1 MSFSPA
7 AAAALCGED
16 KFAALRSLCDPRLHA
31 RTAPPT
37 RALGDFDQHGYLD
50 MFLAGTTKN
59 ELWENDGR
67 ANGRSVG
74 IGFEWQTRTGLGN
87 GGLAA
92 VCTLARRV
100 QRAFL
105 STGILSRQAE
115 TYLLK
120 CRIVWIRTGEPNAVF
135 RIEEG

>member
-1 MSFSPA
+1 MSEA
-7 AAAALCGED
+7 V
-16 KFAALRSLCDPRLHA
+16 FAVPLEIPRG
-31 RTAPPT
+31 T
-37 RALGDFDQHGYLD
+37 RKVLEFKW
-50 MFLAGTTKN
+50 FLESQISEIGCFGK
-59 ELWENDGR
+59 D
-67 ANGRSVG
+67 GRSVG

-115 TYLLK
+115 TYLLQ
-120 CRIVWIRTGEPNAVF
+120 CRITYIRSGEPNAVF
-135 RIEEG
+135 TIQEG